1 MSWHPSLAIAG
12 IAIFTLIAVLWDR
25 HRHTPP
31 KGIGVR
37 VIQFY
42 TVVVL
47 IPSIGILT
55 LAGVVDRQ
63 VAATLFGTIVGYV
76 LSGIGKDE
84 SRRSS
89 QLKPTK

>member
-1 MSWHPSLAIAG
+1 LAILAL
-12 IAIFTLIAVLWDR
+12 AAVLLDR
-25 HRHTPP
+25 HLHTPP

-47 IPSIGILT
+47 IPSIGVLA
-55 LAGVVDRQ
+55 LAGVIERQ
-63 VAATLFGTIVGYV
+63 VVATLFGTIVGYV

-84 SRRSS
+84 RE
-89 QLKPTK
+89 KAAKDHGTKTKEPTR